1 MRQRFRLLCTCFTGC
16 VAGSLAG
23 LWLMLAFDAPMLAAL
38 AAGLLP
44 PTASWFAGLRD
55 AKQLAK
61 IALYGFVGWVLTFAL
76 QPAVAQSAAS
86 HAQRIAGLPLVGR
99 EWHIPASVV
108 STLLAMIGVAFSP
121 LPDSTSNH
129 LPAA

>member
-1 MRQRFRLLCTCFTGC
+1 MNRRFQLLGSCFAGC
-16 VAGSLAG
+16 IIASLAG

-38 AAGLLP
+38 AAGTIPCAACWL
-44 PTASWFAGLRD
+44 AGIRD
-55 AKQLAK
+55 PKQLAK
-61 IALYGFVGWVLTFAL
+61 ISAYAFIGWSLTFAL

-99 EWHIPASVV
+99 EWHIPATVI
-108 STLLAMIGVAFSP
+108 STLLALIGTAFCPIPNSA
-121 LPDSTSNH
+121 SNE